1 MSEDNGDVNSPHGD
15 EPEMDLENLKQ
26 MLAEQL
32 DTELI
37 SRNHELE
44 EENERLANELEVIK
58 EALTQYM
65 DSELLGTQNQELQR
79 ENDQLQEQLEK
90 SEETIKTLQAEA
102 LRREQSGLE
111 LRKET
116 EELKEELSLKSESSE
131 VMAKHVHSK
140 AEECEYLQKQVKHQ
154 KQEIERWSETANK
167 LREELT
173 IQKEKLQAQLTDTK
187 RRERNKTRALSN
199 QIESAKDHAS
209 VVTMQSIEQQKQIR
223 ELSEENQVLKRKLN
237 AFEKHKQ
244 FADDRESMLKEEV
257 ERLLKENQNL
267 ESFQIDSLDLMA
279 NKFDREQS
287 KEEENMVILGE
298 DHEKKEEQAL
308 DSLAEQMRLRSFSD
322 VSDKSDRSSN
332 CDSPKVGPI
341 PAPQM
346 QQIRQPQAPSA
357 ELVYTRLC
365 AMAVALKFSHLGHYN
380 SELLK
385 LSKVCIKNN
394 IWKWYEV
401 YDELVKYME
410 NIEETLTGSWEDK
423 HKPQAQS
430 PNLLRKLFFGP
441 G

>member
-1 MSEDNGDVNSPHGD
+1 MSEDNGDINSPHGD
-15 EPEMDLENLKQ
+15 QPEMDLENLKQ

-79 ENDQLQEQLEK
+79 ENDQLQEQLDQ

-102 LRREQSGLE
+102 LRREQSGLQ

-140 AEECEYLQKQVKHQ
+140 TEECEYLQKQVKHQ
-154 KQEIERWSETANK
+154 KQEIERWSETAK
-167 LREELT
+167 ILREELT
-173 IQKEKLQAQLTDTK
+173 IQKEKLEAQLTDTK

-223 ELSEENQVLKRKLN
+223 ELTEENQVLKRKLN

-244 FADDRESMLKEEV
+244 FADDRELMLKEEV

-279 NKFDREQS
+279 NKFDKEHS

-346 QQIRQPQAPSA
+346 QPNRQPQAPSA

-385 LSKVCIKNN
+385 LSKVCIKND

-423 HKPQAQS
+423 HAPQAQP
-430 PNLLRKLFFGP
+430 PNLLRKLLFGP